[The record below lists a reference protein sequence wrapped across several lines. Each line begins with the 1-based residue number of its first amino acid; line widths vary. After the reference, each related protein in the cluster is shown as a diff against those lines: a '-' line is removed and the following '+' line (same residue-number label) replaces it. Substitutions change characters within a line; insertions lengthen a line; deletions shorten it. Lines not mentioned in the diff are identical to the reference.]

1 MDVVLIVRSIR
12 PLAPLNDLGSVVL
25 SLLPFAFHECAYLQ
39 GQLDLQQLMCWAVYD
54 SRLLG

>member
-12 PLAPLNDLGSVVL
+12 PLAALNDLGSVVL
-25 SLLPFAFHECAYLQ
+25 PLLPFALHECAYLQ
-39 GQLDLQQLMCWAVYD
+39 GQLDLQHLMCWAVCD